1 MLPHAHRHERLRD
14 NHATQHSQCT
24 STSLALH
31 LSSPLQEADEEIVK
45 SVDEM
50 AINEKTEG
58 SPVSDDGEPDD
69 DSVEEEEEEEDD
81 EEDDDE
87 GWITA
92 SNIREKRREIDGRT
106 AEDEEQKHV
115 RVACM
120 TTDFA
125 MQVCTNKLTIEKLLW
140 EILCEFFIGIVTIF
154 LHHANTNEVLS
165 LSISPSY

>member
-1 MLPHAHRHERLRD
+1 MLPHAHGHERLRD
-14 NHATQHSQCT
+14 NHATQHSQCTPEMAT

-58 SPVSDDGEPDD
+58 PPVSDDGEPDD
-69 DSVEEEEEEEDD
+69 DSVEEEEEEEEDD

-140 EILCEFFIGIVTIF
+140 EIF
-154 LHHANTNEVLS
+154 
-165 LSISPSY
+165 Y